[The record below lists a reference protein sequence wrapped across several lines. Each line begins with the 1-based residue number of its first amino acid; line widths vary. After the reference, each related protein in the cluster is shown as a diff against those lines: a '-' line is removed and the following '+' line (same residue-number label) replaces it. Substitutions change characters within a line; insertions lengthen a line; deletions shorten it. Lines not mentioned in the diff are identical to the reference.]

1 MEHVI
6 SERSFVEPIAYGDV
20 EAMAARAAWC
30 FDLHRVGYRLS
41 FLSLDGRR
49 MVCQFAAP
57 DAESVRNALRQLDK
71 PFERVWTASIHD
83 PPEAAIR
90 MSSDCDEMARVV
102 VERLF
107 ETPVDFAEIQA
118 IQDRSAS
125 CLERHR
131 VRSLRTYFS
140 TDHCRMICC
149 YAAPDAESVRLAHRQ
164 AGMPFERVWSAA
176 LYESAK

>member
-6 SERSFVEPIAYGDV
+6 SERSFNEPIAYGDV

-57 DAESVRNALRQLDK
+57 DAEAVRNALRQLDK
-71 PFERVWTASIHD
+71 PFERVWTASIHNN
-83 PPEAAIR
+83 PEAAMR
-90 MSSDCDEMARVV
+90 VSPGSDETARVV
-102 VERLF
+102 VERLLA
-107 ETPVDFAEIQA
+107 TPMDFAEIQA

-140 TDHCRMICC
+140 TDRLRMICY
-149 YAAPDAESVRLAHRQ
+149 YAAPDAESVRLAHGQ
-164 AGMPFERVWSAA
+164 AGMPFERVWAAA

>member
-20 EAMAARAAWC
+20 EAMAASATWC

-57 DAESVRNALRQLDK
+57 DAEAVRNALRQLDK
-71 PFERVWTASIHD
+71 PFERVWTASIYD

-90 MSSDCDEMARVV
+90 MSPACNDVARVV
-102 VERLF
+102 AERLF

-118 IQDRSAS
+118 IQNRSAS

-140 TDHCRMICC
+140 ADRRRMICC

-164 AGMPFERVWSAA
+164 AGMLFERVWSAA
-176 LYESAK
+176 LYEPAK